1 VTWGRGAARAAIFGC
16 GLAAI
21 GARASALG
29 AQVQTTTL
37 TVTGGSTSTFAQPG
51 LADYVAGFIDGPTIT
66 FGVSLAGGPSG
77 KSHTVSVEI
86 CATTATLGSGKA
98 ISKLMWQP
106 SDASMPWQSMTSSCA
121 GAVDP
126 ARTIT
131 TATMNKGDSFSS
143 GVKLRMILDWTDTA
157 PSYGTT
163 LAMTVNVST
172 P

>member
-1 VTWGRGAARAAIFGC
+1 VTRSAARAAILGC
-16 GLAAI
+16 GLLAAI
-21 GARASALG
+21 GARAPVLG
-29 AQVQTTTL
+29 AQTQTTTL
-37 TVTGGSTSTFAQPG
+37 TITGGSTSTFAQPG
-51 LADYVAGFIDGPTIT
+51 FADYIAGYIDGPTVS
-66 FGVSLAGGPSG
+66 FNVSLANGPTG
-77 KSHTVSVEI
+77 KSHTVTVEI

-106 SDASMPWQSMTSSCA
+106 SDASKPWQSMTSSCA

-126 ARTIT
+126 SRSVWA
-131 TATMNKGDSFSS
+131 ATMNKGDSFSS

-163 LAMTVNVST
+163 IAMTVNVST

>member
-1 VTWGRGAARAAIFGC
+1 VTWGAARAAIVAC
-16 GLAAI
+16 GLAAL

-29 AQVQTTTL
+29 AQVQNTTL
-37 TVTGGSTSTFAQPG
+37 TITGGSTSTFAQPG

-66 FGVSLAGGPSG
+66 FGVSLTGGPAG

-86 CATTATLGSGKA
+86 CANTATLGSGKA

-106 SDASMPWQSMTSSCA
+106 SDASKPWQSMTSSCA

-131 TATMNKGDSFSS
+131 AATMNKGDSFSS

>member
-1 VTWGRGAARAAIFGC
+1 MSWRAARAAILGC
-16 GLAAI
+16 GLAAV
-21 GARASALG
+21 GARTTALR
-29 AQVQTTTL
+29 AQAQNTTL
-37 TVTGGSTSTFAQPG
+37 TITGGSTSTFAQPA

-66 FGVSLAGGPSG
+66 FTVLLTGGAAS
-77 KSHTVSVEI
+77 KTHTTTVEI
-86 CATTATLGSGKA
+86 CATTATLGSGKL

-106 SDASMPWQSMTSSCA
+106 SDASKPWQSMTSSCA

-126 ARTIT
+126 ARTVA
-131 TATMNKGDSFSS
+131 TAVLGKGESFSS

-163 LAMTVNVST
+163 IAMTVNVST

>member
-1 VTWGRGAARAAIFGC
+1 VIRGGGAVRAAILGY

-29 AQVQTTTL
+29 AQTTTL
-37 TVTGGSTSTFAQPG
+37 TVTSGSTTTFAQPA
-51 LADYVAGFIDGPTIT
+51 LSDYIAGFIDGPTIT
-66 FGVSLAGGPSG
+66 FGVSLAGGPSN

-86 CATTATLGSGKA
+86 CATSATLGSGKA

-106 SDASMPWQSMTSSCA
+106 SDASKPWQSMTSSCA

-131 TATMNKGDSFSS
+131 TATMVKGDSFSS

>member
-1 VTWGRGAARAAIFGC
+1 VTRGAARAAIVAC

-29 AQVQTTTL
+29 AQTTTL

-51 LADYVAGFIDGPTIT
+51 LADYVAGFIDGPTVT
-66 FGVSLAGGPSG
+66 FGVSLAGGPAN

-106 SDASMPWQSMTSSCA
+106 ADASKPWQSMTSSCA

-131 TATMNKGDSFSS
+131 AATMNKGDSFSS

>member
-1 VTWGRGAARAAIFGC
+1 MTRRWGAVRAAIFGC

-21 GARASALG
+21 GARGSTLG
-29 AQVQTTTL
+29 AQAQNATL

-66 FGVSLAGGPSG
+66 FTVSLTGGPAS
-77 KSHTVSVEI
+77 KTHTSTVEI

-106 SDASMPWQSMTSSCA
+106 SDASKPWQSMTSSCA

-126 ARTIT
+126 ARTI
-131 TATMNKGDSFSS
+131 ASAALGKGDSFSS

-163 LAMTVNVST
+163 LAMTLNVST

>member
-1 VTWGRGAARAAIFGC
+1 VTWWAARAAILGC

-21 GARASALG
+21 GASASTLG
-29 AQVQTTTL
+29 AQTTTL

-66 FGVSLAGGPSG
+66 FNVALAGGPSN

-106 SDASMPWQSMTSSCA
+106 SDASKPWQAMTSSCV

-126 ARTIT
+126 ARTII
-131 TATMNKGDSFSS
+131 AWTMNKGDANAF
-143 GVKLRMILDWTDTA
+143 GVKLRMVLDWTDTA

-163 LAMTVNVST
+163 VAMTVNVST